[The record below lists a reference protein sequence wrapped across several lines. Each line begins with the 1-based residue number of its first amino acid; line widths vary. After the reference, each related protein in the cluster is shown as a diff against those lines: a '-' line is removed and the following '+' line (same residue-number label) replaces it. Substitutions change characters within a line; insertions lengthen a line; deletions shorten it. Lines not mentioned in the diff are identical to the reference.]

1 MGRNHLDYTRLR
13 LVGSPR
19 SRIFTDDRL
28 ASGGGFVSDTDLP
41 AASIRDLERERKG
54 DGRPPYYRSGSMER
68 RAPQTSRSPRP
79 PATKPAAPPRPAPPD
94 PATAGENLKV
104 QPLGKASDEEL
115 MRRAQNGDR
124 QAFSIVY
131 ERYNAA
137 VLSYLYRMLGNVE
150 DVESIGQ
157 EVFLRAFRFAPTYR
171 YPEKLSTWLFTIT
184 RNLAINNARRRK
196 RSPVRNVTELNL
208 EGVEVSSDPYEVATL
223 ATDNVEKQEEIARVL
238 RALEDLPTDQKE
250 VIVLG
255 VFQDLSYA
263 QMEAITG
270 TKAVTLRSRMFHGLR
285 KLAKMVG
292 AEFDAPETD
301 E

>member
-1 MGRNHLDYTRLR
+1 
-13 LVGSPR
+13 
-19 SRIFTDDRL
+19 
-28 ASGGGFVSDTDLP
+28 
-41 AASIRDLERERKG
+41 
-54 DGRPPYYRSGSMER
+54 MER
-68 RAPQTSRSPRP
+68 RAVTTRQPSRPKP
-79 PATKPAAPPRPAPPD
+79 PAPPRPDEAAAAD
-94 PATAGENLKV
+94 LKA
-104 QPLGKASDEEL
+104 QPLGRASDEEL

-131 ERYNAA
+131 ERYSSA

-157 EVFLRAFRFAPTYR
+157 EVFLRAYRFAPTYR
-171 YPEKLSTWLFTIT
+171 FPEKLSTWLFTIT

-196 RSPVRNVTELNL
+196 RSPVRNLTELNL
-208 EGVEVSSDPYEVATL
+208 EGVEVSSDPYQVARA
-223 ATDNVEKQEEIARVL
+223 ATDKIETQEEIARVL
-238 RALEDLPTDQKE
+238 AALEELPTDQKE

-263 QMEAITG
+263 EMEAITG

-285 KLAKMVG
+285 KLAKMMG
-292 AEFDAPETD
+292 TDLDAPQVE

>member
-1 MGRNHLDYTRLR
+1 MQKRAETARQSRPVAPASKAKATGDPGQSNDLKAVPMGR
-13 LVGSPR
+13 
-19 SRIFTDDRL
+19 
-28 ASGGGFVSDTDLP
+28 
-41 AASIRDLERERKG
+41 
-54 DGRPPYYRSGSMER
+54 
-68 RAPQTSRSPRP
+68 
-79 PATKPAAPPRPAPPD
+79 
-94 PATAGENLKV
+94 
-104 QPLGKASDEEL
+104 ASDEEL

-124 QAFSIVY
+124 QAFSLIY
-131 ERYNAA
+131 ERYSSA

-157 EVFLRAFRFAPTYR
+157 EVFLRAFRFAATYR
-171 YPEKLSTWLFTIT
+171 FPEKLSTWLFTIT

-208 EGVEVSSDPYEVATL
+208 EGVEVTGDPYQIAHQ
-223 ATDNVEKQEEIARVL
+223 ATDNVEKQEEIVRIL
-238 RALEDLPTDQKE
+238 KALEDLPTDQKE

-285 KLAKMVG
+285 KLAKMIG
-292 AEFDAPETD
+292 AEIDAPEQ
-301 E
+301 

>member
-1 MGRNHLDYTRLR
+1 
-13 LVGSPR
+13 
-19 SRIFTDDRL
+19 
-28 ASGGGFVSDTDLP
+28 
-41 AASIRDLERERKG
+41 
-54 DGRPPYYRSGSMER
+54 MER
-68 RAPQTSRSPRP
+68 RTATARQPRGG
-79 PATKPAAPPRPAPPD
+79 AKPAPAPGRPAGQNAPSE
-94 PATAGENLKV
+94 TELKA

-124 QAFSIVY
+124 QAFSIIY
-131 ERYNAA
+131 ERYSSA

-157 EVFLRAFRFAPTYR
+157 EVFLRAFRFAATYR

-208 EGVEVSSDPYEVATL
+208 EGVEVTGDPYQVATQ
-223 ATDNVEKQEEIARVL
+223 ATDNVEKQEEIARIL
-238 RALEDLPTDQKE
+238 TALEDLPTDQKE

-263 QMEAITG
+263 QMEEITG

-285 KLAKMVG
+285 KLAKMIG
-292 AEFDAPETD
+292 AEMD
-301 E
+301 EKVEGE